1 MFKKNSFINT
11 INTAVLMLLL
21 AFGSATTAF
30 AAPDGAGLFRANC
43 ASCHNPIKDAT
54 GPALKGATGRVPN
67 KAWLY
72 KWVANPGGMI
82 GSGDKYA
89 TELFDKWKPTIMTG
103 FPALSTAEVDAIMEY
118 CNTYTPPVTAG
129 APTGGGSGEGSG
141 SSSNTTFLYFVL
153 TAVLAIAAF
162 VLMRVNKKLHL
173 VAAEKV
179 GYPIKKDVPWYKHK
193 LYIAMAAIVG
203 FIALGAWMT
212 NGGIKMGRQKNY
224 MPSQPIFYS
233 HKVHAGIN
241 QINCQYCHS
250 GAEKGRHAMIPSTNV
265 CMNCH
270 KGINEY
276 TGEEQHK
283 MVSLEGEHINGNKEI
298 ETLYKYAGWDPT
310 KKSYKINAT
319 GNVDAKPVPWV
330 KIHNLPDH
338 VYFSHATHVKN
349 GKVACQRC
357 HGPIQ
362 EMDEVYQFT
371 DLSMGFCI
379 NCHRETKVQF
389 QDNNYYKV
397 FTKYHDEIKN
407 KTREKGNVT
416 VADVGGLECQKC
428 HY

>member
-1 MFKKNSFINT
+1 MIRKSSIFGGFVGLIWCLVFALSS
-11 INTAVLMLLL
+11 NTAL
-21 AFGSATTAF
+21 
-30 AAPDGAGLFRANC
+30 AAPDGAALFRANC

-82 GSGDKYA
+82 GSGDAYA
-89 TELFDKWKPTIMTG
+89 TTLFDKWKPTVMTG
-103 FPALSTAEVDAIMEY
+103 FPALSTAEIDAIMKY
-118 CNTYTPPVTAG
+118 CDDYAPPPPTAAAGGG
-129 APTGGGSGEGSG
+129 AASGSGGGSSHSG
-141 SSSNTTFLYFVL
+141 FMYFVITGL
-153 TAVLAIAAF
+153 LAIAALS
-162 VLMRVNKKLHL
+162 LMQINKKLHR

-179 GYPIKKDVPWYKHK
+179 GYPIKKEIPFYKHK
-193 LYIAMAAIVG
+193 LYIAIAAVIAFV
-203 FIALGAWMT
+203 ALGAWMT
-212 NGGIKMGRQKNY
+212 RGGIKLGRHDGY
-224 MPSQPIFYS
+224 MPEQPIFYS

-250 GAEKGRHAMIPSTNV
+250 GAEKGRNAMIPSTNV

-270 KGINEY
+270 KGINKY
-276 TGEEQHK
+276 TGNEEHK
-283 MVSLEGEHINGNKEI
+283 MVSLEGKTINGDKEI
-298 ETLYKYAGWDPT
+298 EKLYEHAGWDAE
-310 KKSYKINAT
+310 KKAYKLNAA
-319 GNVDAKPVPWV
+319 GKIDAKPIEWV

-338 VYFSHATHVKN
+338 VYFSHQTHVKN
-349 GKVACQRC
+349 GKVPCQRC

-379 NCHRETKVQF
+379 NCHRETQVQF
-389 QDNNYYKV
+389 KDNNYYQI
-397 FTKYHDEIKN
+397 FTKYHDEIKA
-407 KTREKGNVT
+407 KTRDKVT